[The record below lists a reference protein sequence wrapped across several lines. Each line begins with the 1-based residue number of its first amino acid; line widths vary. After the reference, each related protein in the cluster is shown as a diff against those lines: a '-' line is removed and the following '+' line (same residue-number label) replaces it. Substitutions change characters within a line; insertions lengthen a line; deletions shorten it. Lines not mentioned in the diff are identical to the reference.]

1 MKRSSIFMIIF
12 FSVLGLFVWVAG
24 TQAADNMTGTW
35 NCVTD
40 TPNSTRFLGKGT
52 PTLVLQQDGEK
63 ITGQYQS
70 SFGKFKIDGSSQ
82 GSDFELNILF
92 FYKGTPSS
100 MIFKG
105 KIDGD
110 KINGVID
117 TKGSGNGTFSG
128 ERVK

>member
-1 MKRSSIFMIIF
+1 MIIF

-35 NCVTD
+35 NCLTD
-40 TPNSTRFLGKGT
+40 SPIGKGT

-70 SFGKFKIDGSSQ
+70 SFGEFKIMGSSQ
-82 GSDFELNILF
+82 GSDFELHILLLIR
-92 FYKGTPSS
+92 GTTTS

-110 KINGVID
+110 KISGVID
-117 TKGSGNGTFSG
+117 MKSRGKGTFTG